1 MTGVEK
7 IKEKILHDSED
18 RAESIVAD
26 AKKQA
31 VEIIE
36 KANVKAAQKAEE
48 IHKKATSDAA
58 EKLKINSSM
67 VELEMRKELLST
79 KQQLIEEVFQKAL
92 DSLSNIE
99 NSEYEVILYKLI
111 VDAIETGDE
120 EILLSMKDKN
130 RLPSDFIIKLNK
142 VIAQAGKK
150 GNLKL
155 ADETRDIMG
164 GFVLKAKGVEI
175 NYSFEALL
183 RMDRDEIEPEVAAI
197 LF

>member
-7 IKEKILHDSED
+7 IKEKILQDSEAK
-18 RAESIVAD
+18 AEAIVSD

-31 VEIIE
+31 EEIIE
-36 KANVKAAQKAEE
+36 KANVRAAQRAEE
-48 IHKKATSDAA
+48 IQKKASSDAA
-58 EKLKINSSM
+58 EKLKISNSM
-67 VELEMRKELLST
+67 LELEMRKDILST
-79 KQQLIEEVFQKAL
+79 KQKLIEDVFQNAL
-92 DSLSNIE
+92 DTLNKLDSK
-99 NSEYEVILYKLI
+99 EYESIMYKLF
-111 VDAIETGDE
+111 VDAIESGDE
-120 EILLSMKDKN
+120 EILLSNKDKT
-130 RLPSDFIIKLNK
+130 RLPADFIGNLNK
-142 VIAQAGKK
+142 VVVQAGKK

-155 ADETRDIMG
+155 SDETRDIMG

>member
-1 MTGVEK
+1 MTGIDR
-7 IKEKILHDSED
+7 IKEQILQDSETK
-18 RAESIVAD
+18 ANSIVED

-36 KANVKAAQKAEE
+36 KAKANAKQKSDEIQKKAAA
-48 IHKKATSDAA
+48 DAS
-58 EKLKINSSM
+58 EKLRINRSM
-67 VELEMRKELLST
+67 LELEMRKDILST

-92 DSLSNIE
+92 DSLSKME
-99 NSEYEVILYKLI
+99 NNEYEATLYKLI
-111 VDAIETGDE
+111 VDAVETGEE
-120 EILLSMKDKN
+120 EILLSNKDKT
-130 RLPSDFIIKLNK
+130 RLPDDFSNKLNQ
-142 VIAQAGKK
+142 ILIQAGKK

-155 ADETRDIMG
+155 SDEARDIMG

>member
-7 IKEKILHDSED
+7 IKEKILQDSEV
-18 RAESIVAD
+18 RAQSIVAD

-31 VEIIE
+31 EEIIE
-36 KANVKAAQKAEE
+36 KANVKAVQKADE
-48 IHKKATSDAA
+48 IQKKANSDAA
-58 EKLKINSSM
+58 EKLKISSSM
-67 VELEMRKELLST
+67 LELEMRKDILST

-92 DSLSNIE
+92 DSLSKLE
-99 NSEYEVILYKLI
+99 NNEYEATLYKLI
-111 VDAIETGDE
+111 VDAIESGDE
-120 EILLSMKDKN
+120 EILLSKNDKN
-130 RLPSDFIIKLNK
+130 RLPADFVSKLNQ
-142 VIAQAGKK
+142 VIVQAGKK

-155 ADETRDIMG
+155 SDETRDIMG

>member
-1 MTGVEK
+1 MTGIDR
-7 IKEKILHDSED
+7 IKEQILQDSETK
-18 RAESIVAD
+18 ANSIVED

-36 KANVKAAQKAEE
+36 KAKANAKQKSDEIQKKAAA
-48 IHKKATSDAA
+48 DAS
-58 EKLKINSSM
+58 EKLRINRSM
-67 VELEMRKELLST
+67 LELEMRKDILST

-92 DSLSNIE
+92 DSLSKME
-99 NSEYEVILYKLI
+99 NNEYEATLYKLI
-111 VDAIETGDE
+111 VDAVETGEE
-120 EILLSMKDKN
+120 EILLSIKDKT
-130 RLPSDFIIKLNK
+130 RLPDDFGNKLNQIL
-142 VIAQAGKK
+142 VQAGKK

-155 ADETRDIMG
+155 SDEARDIMG